1 VSRRGAKGGLAAL
14 AALAALILGASSSA
28 AEEPAVE
35 DTTPPV
41 ILSLTLSDTV
51 FGATQSGP
59 SISIREG
66 GTTVTYVL
74 SEEALVNFTV
84 QRAEPGVRRGGT
96 CAKRTGPT
104 PKAAK
109 RCTRYVS
116 LRPVLVEEG
125 TVDENGFRFNGRLA
139 GAKLKPG
146 RYRLSVE
153 AVDLAGNRSA
163 EPVLRGFRIVA

>member
-14 AALAALILGASSSA
+14 AALTALILGASSSA

-41 ILSLTLSDTV
+41 ILSLTLSDNV

-66 GTTVTYVL
+66 GATVTYAL
-74 SEEALVNFTV
+74 SEEALVSFTV
-84 QRAEPGVRRGGT
+84 QRARPGTVRGGT
-96 CAKRTGPT
+96 CVKRTAST
-104 PKAAK
+104 PITAK
-109 RCTRYVS
+109 RCTRYVA

-125 TVDENGFRFNGRLA
+125 TVDENSFRFNGRLA
-139 GAKLKPG
+139 GRKLAPG
-146 RYRLSVE
+146 HYRFSVE
-153 AVDLAGNRSA
+153 AVDAAGNHSP
-163 EPVLRGFRIVA
+163 EPVVRAFRIVP